1 MPGVFGAKMQRAE
14 SITAGGLPQAVG
26 SIGVEL
32 AVKFEVVVHAPAKL
46 KGNAEVAL
54 VEQVTKMRLE
64 GESNVPPA
72 FGLGQIDREQAG

>member
-1 MPGVFGAKMQRAE
+1 
-14 SITAGGLPQAVG
+14 
-26 SIGVEL
+26 
-32 AVKFEVVVHAPAKL
+32 VVVHAPAKL